1 MYLVSS
7 LAREFVSFLIL
18 CMHSY
23 RFVFLYLVAYIPLL
37 PDPSTSISSTSGM
50 QERAETLLK
59 AMKVEKSLLEVPRWQ
74 RFCWNSVLIGSWKL
88 WKLNEAEGPV
98 EIYFVLWWDSEC
110 YIHLYI
116 DVYIDTLDGDKII
129 PHDARQIILRAF
141 FIWRSMM
148 SFHYPLISLDNF
160 CISGGGVCWG
170 FTTRGVAFLNRA
182 SRYMRILMLTSQCE
196 PCTAQ
201 EQLST
206 AQTQAR
212 IAKEE
217 WPPGKTAGNES
228 PLRKRGFF
236 TPVQLLWSWENLWP
250 KKGKN
255 TAGIGYCLTRMPHRK
270 AVWEKPPKV
279 RISLPALFGFWGFTE
294 RWRISR
300 LFLEG
305 NGRKISCLAFVTI
318 TLNISSTKKTLANL
332 MILLDKILHH
342 QRRWLSHY

>member
-37 PDPSTSISSTSGM
+37 PDPCTSISSTSGM

-217 WPPGKTAGNES
+217 WPPGENGRQRIAVAETRFLHSGPTPLIMGES
-228 PLRKRGFF
+228 LA
-236 TPVQLLWSWENLWP
+236 Q
-250 KKGKN
+250 KGKKYSWDWILFN
-255 TAGIGYCLTRMPHRK
+255 KNASQK
-270 AVWEKPPKV
+270 SSV
-279 RISLPALFGFWGFTE
+279 REASK
-294 RWRISR
+294 S
-300 LFLEG
+300 
-305 NGRKISCLAFVTI
+305 
-318 TLNISSTKKTLANL
+318 
-332 MILLDKILHH
+332 
-342 QRRWLSHY
+342 